1 MTAAINAASALEEL
15 AAAQDIIAVDEHN
28 LQLVQIAE
36 AAGKSA
42 GTDVLAAEGQLASDR
57 ALLPPLRQQ
66 LDVARHALA
75 VLVGRLSCRM
85 GTAASSASRA

>member
-1 MTAAINAASALEEL
+1 MEEL

-28 LQLVQIAE
+28 LQLVQISE

-66 LDVARHALA
+66 LDHGASHARGVWSDVTRPTGH
-75 VLVGRLSCRM
+75 RR
-85 GTAASSASRA
+85 TFASRA